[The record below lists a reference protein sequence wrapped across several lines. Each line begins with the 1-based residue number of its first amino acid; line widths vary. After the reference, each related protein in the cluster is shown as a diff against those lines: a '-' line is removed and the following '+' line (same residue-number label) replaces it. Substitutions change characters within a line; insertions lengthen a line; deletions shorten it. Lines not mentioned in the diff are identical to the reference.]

1 MADDYYLSSE
11 TVLAVER
18 AYQLPEGSF
27 RFAKSS
33 SSTRRDHRRNIYIFD
48 FEFRTVTTLMRGGHG
63 GKERTQIVPFS
74 QMDDAVI
81 AAMREK
87 LVELGGKPPED
98 PTTIRKGLTA
108 KNTGGQKPQPKGA
121 R

>member
-1 MADDYYLSSE
+1 MADEYYLSGE
-11 TVLAVER
+11 NVLAVDK

-33 SSTRRDHRRNIYIFD
+33 NRRDHRHNIYIFD
-48 FEFRTVTTLMRGGHG
+48 FEFRTVTTLMRGGAG
-63 GKERTQIVPFS
+63 SKEHTQIVPFS

-87 LVELGGKPPED
+87 LVALGSKLPED

-108 KNTGGQKPQPKGA
+108 QNTGGQKLQPKGA
-121 R
+121 Q

>member
-1 MADDYYLSSE
+1 MAVEYYLSGE
-11 TVLAVER
+11 NVLAVEK
-18 AYQLPEGSF
+18 PFHIPSSSF
-27 RFAKSS
+27 RFASGSGK
-33 SSTRRDHRRNIYIFD
+33 DHRRSIYIFD
-48 FEFRTVTTLMRGGHG
+48 FEFRTVTTLSRGGPG
-63 GKERTQIVPFS
+63 GGEKAQVMPFS

-108 KNTGGQKPQPKGA
+108 QNTGAQKPQPKGA

>member
-1 MADDYYLSSE
+1 MADEYYLSGDN
-11 TVLAVER
+11 VLAVEKSFNI
-18 AYQLPEGSF
+18 PDGTF
-27 RFAKSS
+27 RFAMG
-33 SSTRRDHRRNIYIFD
+33 STRRDHRRNIYIFD

-81 AAMREK
+81 AAMRDK
-87 LVELGGKPPED
+87 LVELGGTPPED

-108 KNTGGQKPQPKGA
+108 QNTGSQKPQPKGA
-121 R
+121 G

>member
-1 MADDYYLSSE
+1 MADDYYLSSP
-11 TVLAVER
+11 TVLAVEK
-18 AYQLPEGSF
+18 AFNIPDGTF
-27 RFAKSS
+27 RFAKGSS
-33 SSTRRDHRRNIYIFD
+33 RRDHRRNIYIFD
-48 FEFRTVTTLMRGGHG
+48 FEFRTVTTVMRGGAG
-63 GKERTQIVPFS
+63 GKERTQILPFS

-87 LVELGGKPPED
+87 LLELGGNPPED

-108 KNTGGQKPQPKGA
+108 QNTGAQKPQPKGA